1 MGPFE
6 TTFTDPLT
14 TSPWPW
20 VEIVSS
26 PSGSISVRNA
36 QGTVLPVIS
45 RSPVISTT
53 VSAAI
58 GLPSLS

>member
-6 TTFTDPLT
+6 TTRTDPET
-14 TSPWPW
+14 NSPWPW

-26 PSGSISVRNA
+26 PSGSISVRTLKPPSA
-36 QGTVLPVIS
+36 RTS